1 LKKDNPNSK
10 YVTLTFCNERFNR
23 IMDKLDAIDKKVDE
37 LKNQRRQSGRD
48 WKLALLSILSGSTV
62 AAITWILS
70 HIKV

>member
-1 LKKDNPNSK
+1 MSKDDPNSK

-37 LKNQRRQSGRD
+37 LKKQRRQSGRD
-48 WKLALLSILSGSTV
+48 WKLAFLSILSGSAV
-62 AAITWILS
+62 AIITWLLS